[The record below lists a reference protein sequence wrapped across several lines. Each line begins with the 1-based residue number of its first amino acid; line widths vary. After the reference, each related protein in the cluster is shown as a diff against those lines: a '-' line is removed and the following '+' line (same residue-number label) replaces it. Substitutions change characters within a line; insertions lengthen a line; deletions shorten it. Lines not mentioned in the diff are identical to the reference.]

1 MFQYNPTYN
10 QLQSEKYWKKHIDN
24 ILAVR
29 IIQNKIKYHYLITD
43 CNFEIPYEDLEQP
56 HSLGDMTGEY
66 IGHRPM
72 EEQIQLI
79 LKGISSAENVVVTIY
94 ADSPIIYLAGPFFN
108 DKQRTHISQA
118 ENTLRKRGL
127 TVFSPREHSIP
138 DGENM
143 ANHLW
148 GKAVFQM
155 DVEAID
161 FCDLVVAV
169 YDGMYSDTGTAW
181 EIGYAYANNIPIVL
195 VCTDVSNE
203 QSIMP
208 VNASVAVLDGI
219 ERLDGYDFSKLEST
233 ITINNQ
239 K

>member
-1 MFQYNPTYN
+1 MFHYNPTHN
-10 QLQSEKYWKKHIDN
+10 QLQSEKYWSKHIHN
-24 ILAVR
+24 ISAVR
-29 IIQNKIKYHYLITD
+29 IIQNKVKYHYLITD
-43 CNFEIPYEDLEQP
+43 CNFEIPYEDLERP
-56 HSLGDMTGEY
+56 HSLEDMTGEY
-66 IGHRPM
+66 IGHKPV
-72 EEQIQLI
+72 EEQIQQI
-79 LKGISSAENVVVTIY
+79 LKNVLRTENIVITIY
-94 ADSPIIYLAGPFFN
+94 ARSPIIYLAGPFFN
-108 DKQRTHISQA
+108 DKQRAHISHA
-118 ENTLRKRGL
+118 ESILRKQGL
-127 TVFSPREHSIP
+127 MVFSPREHTIP

-161 FCDLVVAV
+161 CCDLVVAV

-181 EIGYAYANNIPIVL
+181 EIGYAYARDIPIVL
-195 VCTDVSNE
+195 VCTDISDE

-208 VNASVAVLDGI
+208 VNASSAVLDGI